1 MTAGDPE
8 RSLEQELRELRT
20 INQLIGTL
28 TSTLEL
34 PEILRIVLGRLKSLT
49 QAEAL
54 SLMLYDAERDELVF
68 AATETLREND
78 ARRPALPAFAE
89 SWRAGSRAA
98 AKAPS
103 SNDVESDPRFYAEID
118 RATGFRTRS
127 LLCVPLRRAGRSSGS
142 SKSPIATM
150 TLPFGETDRRRL
162 EELAVEVGEACDP
175 DSLCHDPR
183 SDAHAPRPGR
193 RRSCRA
199 RRRLSC
205 SSIPPAAS
213 SCSAPRERCS
223 PESSTGFACPPTA
236 ASPAGWRAIA
246 RPSGSTTSASDPR
259 HFTGVEQQTGLVP
272 RTMICVPMVSKEVL
286 RGVIQIINK
295 VDGSRFTEA
304 ELRLAQTLADHA
316 AIAIENAS
324 LYRQAYLASITDD
337 LTGLGNTRHF
347 NGSLLRLIARGGPVS
362 LIILDLDNF
371 KAVVDGYGHLVGS
384 RTIAQI
390 GRMIGRLIRP
400 GDVAARFGGD
410 EFVIAMPD
418 TDAVSASRLADG
430 IRQAIE
436 ACHWLEGEDVD
447 LSGVTASFGVATF
460 PDNAQRCRELVSR
473 RGRGDVLGE
482 TLDQEPRA
490 FSRERRL
497 ASRGRTAARGW
508 CRTTPCS
515 RRSSASRRPA
525 PRRSP
530 SP

>member
-1 MTAGDPE
+1 MTPGDPE

-54 SLMLYDAERDELVF
+54 SLMLYDGERDELVF

-78 ARRPALPAFAE
+78 VVGRRLPRSRSLASWVARTGE
-89 SWRAGSRAA
+89 SVIV
-98 AKAPS
+98 
-103 SNDVESDPRFYAEID
+103 NDVESDPRFYAEID
-118 RATGFRTRS
+118 HASGFRTRS
-127 LLCVPLRRAGRSSGS
+127 LLCVPLRRVGQVVGVIEVANRYD
-142 SKSPIATM
+142 AM
-150 TLPFGETDRRRL
+150 PFDETNRRL
-162 EELAVEVGEACDP
+162 LEGLAAEVGDACDP
-175 DSLCHDPR
+175 DSLCHDPQAMR
-183 SDAHAPRPGR
+183 HILARAVTLVPSEAASLLLVDPAGRELVFRASRAMRPGVIDGLR
-193 RRSCRA
+193 LPSDRGIAGWVA
-199 RRRLSC
+199 RRRQAVRLDD
-205 SSIPPAAS
+205 
-213 SCSAPRERCS
+213 
-223 PESSTGFACPPTA
+223 
-236 ASPAGWRAIA
+236 AG
-246 RPSGSTTSASDPR
+246 TDPR

-324 LYRQAYLASITDD
+324 LYRQAYVASITDD

-347 NGSLLRLIARGGPVS
+347 NGSLVQLIARGGPVS
-362 LIILDLDNF
+362 LVILDLDNF
-371 KAVVDGYGHLVGS
+371 KAIVDGYGHLVGS

-390 GRMIGRLIRP
+390 GRMIGRLVRP

-418 TDAVSASRLADG
+418 TDAGVAVQRADD
-430 IRQAIE
+430 IRRAIE
-436 ACHWLEGEDVD
+436 ECDRLEGEEVD

-460 PDNAQRCRELVSR
+460 PDHA
-473 RGRGDVLGE
+473 GDAESLFRAADAAMYAVKRSTKNRVGSAAKE
-482 TLDQEPRA
+482 DQSHQDEKR
-490 FSRERRL
+490 
-497 ASRGRTAARGW
+497 
-508 CRTTPCS
+508 
-515 RRSSASRRPA
+515 
-525 PRRSP
+525 
-530 SP
+530 

>member
-8 RSLEQELRELRT
+8 RGLEQELRELRA
-20 INQLIGTL
+20 INQLIQTL

-49 QAEAL
+49 QAEGL

-68 AATETLREND
+68 AATETLRENALVGLRVPPSRSLASWV
-78 ARRPALPAFAE
+78 AR
-89 SWRAGSRAA
+89 SGQSVIVD
-98 AKAPS
+98 
-103 SNDVESDPRFYAEID
+103 DVERDPRFYAEID
-118 RATGFRTRS
+118 RASGFRTRR
-127 LLCVPLRRAGRSSGS
+127 LLCVPLRRAGKVVGVIEVANRFDD
-142 SKSPIATM
+142 
-150 TLPFGETDRRRL
+150 LPFTDADRQRL
-162 EELAVEVGEACDP
+162 EGLAAETGAGCDP
-175 DSLCHDPR
+175 DSLCRDPQ
-183 SDAHAPRPGR
+183 AM
-193 RRSCRA
+193 RA
-199 RRRLSC
+199 LLARAVMLVPSE
-205 SSIPPAAS
+205 AAS
-213 SCSAPRERCS
+213 LLLVD
-223 PESSTGFACPPTA
+223 
-236 ASPAGWRAIA
+236 PAGRELVFRASRAMHPGVIDGLRLPSDRGIA
-246 RPSGSTTSASDPR
+246 GWVARHREAARLDDVANDSR
-259 HFTGVEQQTGLVP
+259 HFTGVEQQTGFMP

-295 VDGSRFTEA
+295 VDGSCFTEA

-347 NGSLLRLIARGGPVS
+347 NGNLVRLIARGGPVS

-371 KAVVDGYGHLVGS
+371 KSVVDSYGHLVGS

-418 TDAVSASRLADG
+418 TDATSAARLADG

-460 PDNAQRCRELVSR
+460 PDQARDAESLF
-473 RGRGDVLGE
+473 
-482 TLDQEPRA
+482 RA
-490 FSRERRL
+490 
-497 ASRGRTAARGW
+497 ADAAMY
-508 CRTTPCS
+508 S
-515 RRSSASRRPA
+515 VKRSTKNRVRSAA
-525 PRRSP
+525 KED
-530 SP
+530 